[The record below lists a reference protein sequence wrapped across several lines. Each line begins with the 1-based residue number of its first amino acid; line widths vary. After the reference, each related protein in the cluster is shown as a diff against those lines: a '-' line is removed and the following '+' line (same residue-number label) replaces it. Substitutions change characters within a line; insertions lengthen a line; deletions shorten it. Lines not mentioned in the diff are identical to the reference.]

1 MPRHP
6 KRRVRTDHPG
16 RQPMEVSSGRRK
28 GWNPPLLKLPLTR
41 KMLVGTGAVVVVA
54 GVGIGLAA
62 TASGAPSSATAC
74 RSTKQRG
81 AVVAA
86 LDEAEHAPISEW
98 ATPTFGAL
106 VTHDRLPRLPAGSG
120 WQVVSSQ
127 PSGPVIA
134 VTLAHNGELTEVPV
148 AVVCTDGRWRISDQ
162 GVATTHPSSAH
173 APAGTTRSH
182 ISPYRTAG

>member
-1 MPRHP
+1 MS
-6 KRRVRTDHPG
+6 RRPG
-16 RQPMEVSSGRRK
+16 RPPMETSSGRHE
-28 GWNPPLLKLPLTR
+28 GWNPPLLKLPLTT
-41 KMLVGTGAVVVVA
+41 KMLVGVGAVVVVA
-54 GVGIGLAA
+54 GVGIGLAV
-62 TASGAPSSATAC
+62 TASGTPSGVTDC
-74 RSTKQRG
+74 RSTKQHG
-81 AVVAA
+81 AAVAA

-106 VTHDRLPRLPAGSG
+106 VTHDRLPPLPAGSG
-120 WQVVSSQ
+120 WRVVSSQ

-134 VTLAHNGELTEVPV
+134 VTLAHNGGLTEVPV
-148 AVVCTDGRWRISDQ
+148 AVVCTDGQWRISDQ